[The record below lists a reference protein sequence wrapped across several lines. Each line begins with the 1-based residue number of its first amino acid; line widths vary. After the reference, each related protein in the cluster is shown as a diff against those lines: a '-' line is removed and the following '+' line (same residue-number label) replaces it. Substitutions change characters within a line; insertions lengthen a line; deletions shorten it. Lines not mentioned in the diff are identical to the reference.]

1 MIYSMTGFGKAS
13 GSSNGLFFEVEIKSV
28 NSRFLEV
35 GMRLP
40 ASLQSREF
48 EIREFLREKIKRGKI
63 SLYISQRSES
73 GTVNSDTIDKEKF
86 SEIISLLRTVKEE
99 FGLKEDVGL
108 SHLTAFKELF
118 VIESEGVDDESFE
131 GVKKVLGAAVENL
144 SSMRGKE
151 GDHLKDDLLS
161 RLKLIDEA
169 LERIMAAFKSTL
181 KEHFEKQKERA
192 RELVAESNSFNER
205 LELELALLTDKADIT
220 EECTRLKS
228 HIKVFTNTLNSG
240 GEVGRKL
247 NFLCQELHRESNTI
261 SAKSIAAEIIHETLL
276 IKEEIEKIK
285 EQVQNIE

>member
-13 GSSNGLFFEVEIKSV
+13 GSSKGLFFEVEIKSV

>member
-1 MIYSMTGFGKAS
+1 MIYSMTGFGKAA

-73 GTVNSDTIDKEKF
+73 GTVNSDTIDKERF
-86 SEIISLLRTVKEE
+86 AEIISLLRTVKDE

-108 SHLTAFKELF
+108 SHLTTFKELF
-118 VIESEGVDDESFE
+118 VVEADSVDDDTFE
-131 GVKKVLGAAVENL
+131 GFKKVLSAAVQNM
-144 SSMRGKE
+144 SGMRGKE
-151 GDHLKDDLLS
+151 GEHLKDDLLS

-192 RELVAESNSFNER
+192 RELVAETNSFNER

-261 SAKSIAAEIIHETLL
+261 SAKSISADIIHETLI